1 MIYLLHGED
10 QFQSRQNLYRIL
22 EKIKTDDTQLLKFSF
37 PKIDPDR
44 VDNFINTSSL
54 FESKKIIFFQNLF
67 SLPAQ
72 KLNSVTNLINQNQE
86 LDVLIWESKT
96 ITPGK
101 LKKLKN
107 PKILYFAVPK
117 TIFKFLD
124 SLKPQNAQYVLKL
137 FSSTLETQPPELINY
152 FLKEHFRLLIMA
164 REKNFSKTSKLP
176 SWRQSKL
183 VNQAKF
189 FTPQTLKGFY
199 NQLVTTEYKQKTGKL
214 DSSLGFHLTLLV
226 ISLTS

>member
-22 EKIKTDDTQLLKFSF
+22 EKIKTDDTRLLKLSF
-37 PKIDPDR
+37 PKIDPDQ

-54 FESKKIIFFQNLF
+54 FESKKTIFFQNLF
-67 SLPAQ
+67 SLPTK
-72 KLNSVTNLINQNQE
+72 KLDSVINLINQNQA
-86 LDVLIWESKT
+86 LDILIWESKT

-107 PKILYFAVPK
+107 PKNLHFTVPK

-124 SLKPQNAQYVLKL
+124 SLKPQNNRYAVNL
-137 FSSTLETQPPELINY
+137 FRSTLKTEPPELINY
-152 FLKEHFRLLIMA
+152 FLKEHLRLLIMA
-164 REKNFSKTSKLP
+164 REKNFSKINKFP

-183 VNQAKF
+183 INQAKF
-189 FTPQTLKGFY
+189 FTPQALKNLY
-199 NQLVTTEYKQKTGKL
+199 NQLVNIEYKQKTGKL
-214 DSSLGFHLTLLV
+214 DSSLGFHLTLFV